1 MTTVVRKLF
10 ALLLALTPLPALAQ
24 PVPVTVEVSGNSAMV
39 RIGGNLAPI
48 ADLRLDFD
56 DASGLSAASLGV
68 SAELVDTSAAT
79 LLSRLPAGGS
89 ALVPAELPLMITV
102 EPSTLGGLSFRRLVH
117 VELHTHA
124 LVYTAGSRYR
134 LLKAPL
140 GGSFRDITG
149 SVSPGSVR
157 TRGTTGGFSQF
168 LVVLDTRPTLDVVSG
183 KLARLRAEAAKLP
196 ALEAAPL
203 QAQLDAIEAGLGD
216 ERYAD
221 AIGAAE
227 AMRQRVS
234 ARAGLAIPQEW
245 RALRDRENIAGEL
258 LAGLD
263 TLVFSIGYLRDH
275 GD

>member
-1 MTTVVRKLF
+1 MTAVVRKLLAF
-10 ALLLALTPLPALAQ
+10 LLVLSPLPALAQ
-24 PVPVTVEVSGNSAMV
+24 PVTVTVEVSGNSALV
-39 RIGGNLAPI
+39 RIGGSVAPL

-68 SAELVDTSAAT
+68 SAELVDPAAAA
-79 LLSRLPAGGS
+79 LLSRLPAGGG
-89 ALVPAELPLMITV
+89 ALVPAELPLMITI
-102 EPSTLGGLSFRRLVH
+102 EPSTFGGLSFRRVVH

-140 GGSFRDITG
+140 GGTFRDITG
-149 SVSPGSVR
+149 SVTAGSVR

-168 LVVLDTRPTLDVVSG
+168 LVVLDARPTLDVVSG

-221 AIGAAE
+221 AIGVAE

-245 RALRDRENIAGEL
+245 RALRDRDNIAGEL

>member
-1 MTTVVRKLF
+1 MTAVAQKLF
-10 ALLLALTPLPALAQ
+10 AALLAMSPLPALAQ
-24 PVPVTVEVSGNSAMV
+24 PVPVTVEVSGNSAIV
-39 RIGGNLAPI
+39 RVGGSLAPL

-56 DASGLSAASLGV
+56 DASGLNPASLGV
-68 SAELVDTSAAT
+68 SAALVDASAAA
-79 LLSRLPAGGS
+79 LLSRLPTGGGT
-89 ALVPAELPLMITV
+89 LVPAELPLMITI
-102 EPSTLGGLSFRRLVH
+102 EPTTLGGLSFRRVVH

-149 SVSPGSVR
+149 SVTAGSVR

-168 LVVLDTRPTLDVVSG
+168 LVVLDARPTLDVISG
-183 KLARLRAEAAKLP
+183 KLARLRAEVSKLP

-203 QAQLDAIEAGLGD
+203 QAQLDAVEAGLGD

-245 RALRDRENIAGEL
+245 HALRDRDNISGEL

-263 TLVFSIGYLRDH
+263 SLVFSIGYLRDH

>member
-1 MTTVVRKLF
+1 MPAALRHALF
-10 ALLLALTPLPALAQ
+10 LVAALVPLPLLAQT
-24 PVPVTVEVSGNSAMV
+24 VPVNVEISGNSALV
-39 RIGGNLAPI
+39 RIGTSLTPL

-56 DASGLSAASLGV
+56 DATGLSAASLGV
-68 SAELVDTSAAT
+68 SAQLVDINAGS
-79 LLSRLPAGGS
+79 LLSRLPGAGS
-89 ALVPAELPLMITV
+89 ALVPGELPLLITI
-102 EPSTLGGLSFRRLVH
+102 EPPAFGGLSFRRVAH

-124 LVYTAGSRYR
+124 LAYTAGSRYR

-168 LVVLDTRPTLDVVSG
+168 LIVFDARPTLDVVAA
-183 KLARLRAEAAKLP
+183 KIARLRAEVAKLP

-203 QAQLDAIEAGLGD
+203 DAQLDAIELGLGD
-216 ERYAD
+216 GQYAD

-245 RALRDRENIAGEL
+245 RALRDRANIAGEM

-275 GD
+275 GN

>member
-1 MTTVVRKLF
+1 MTTVARKLV
-10 ALLLALTPLPALAQ
+10 ALLLTLAPLPALAQ
-24 PVPVTVEVSGNSAMV
+24 PVPVTVEVSGNSAVV
-39 RIGGNLAPI
+39 RIGGDLAPL

-56 DASGLSAASLGV
+56 DATGLSAATLGV
-68 SAELVDTSAAT
+68 SAELIDTNAAG
-79 LLSRLPAGGS
+79 LLSRLPAGGGT
-89 ALVPAELPLMITV
+89 LVPAELPLMITV
-102 EPSTLGGLSFRRLVH
+102 EPPTLGGLSFRRVVH

-124 LVYTAGSRYR
+124 LAYTAGSRYR

-140 GGSFRDITG
+140 AGSFRDITG
-149 SVSPGSVR
+149 SVTAGSVR

-168 LVVLDTRPTLDVVSG
+168 LVVLDSRPTLDVVSG
-183 KLARLRAEAAKLP
+183 KLARLRAEVDKLP
-196 ALEAAPL
+196 ALEAGPL
-203 QAQLDAIEAGLGD
+203 HAQLDAIEAGLG
-216 ERYAD
+216 EESYAD
-221 AIGAAE
+221 AVGAAE